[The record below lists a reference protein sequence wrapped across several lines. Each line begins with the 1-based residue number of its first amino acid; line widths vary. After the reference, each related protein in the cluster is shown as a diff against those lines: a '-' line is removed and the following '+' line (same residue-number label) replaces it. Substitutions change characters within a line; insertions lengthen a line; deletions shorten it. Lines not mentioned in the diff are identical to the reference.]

1 MRIRSA
7 ILLLLLFTGPA
18 LSAQYYYGGLSGR
31 YEYPRTNFVADS
43 LGNIRYQPGD
53 IGFTMEAGAMA
64 GSDFRGHSRFGTYV
78 SPALAYNVS
87 SRFRVKAGVTIFQGF
102 GDPYA
107 GYEGVAPY
115 SATSTTTGFFVQGDY
130 LLSNK
135 VTLSGAFYKYFSP
148 VNFGDPSKK
157 GPEGES
163 YLFNVNYR
171 PTRNFEINAT
181 IEYGNGR
188 GIYQGN
194 PWRQPGFM
202 EPPF

>member
-1 MRIRSA
+1 MNIRSA
-7 ILLLLLFTGPA
+7 ILLPLLFWGTV
-18 LSAQYYYGGLSGR
+18 LSAQFYYGGLSGR
-31 YEYPRTNFVADS
+31 YEFPRTNFMVDS
-43 LGNIRYQPGD
+43 NGNIRYQPGD
-53 IGFTMEAGAMA
+53 LGFTVEAGAMA
-64 GSDFRGHSRFGTYV
+64 GIDFRGHSRFGTYV

-87 SRFRVKAGVTIFQGF
+87 PRFRIKTGVTIYQGF

-115 SATSTTTGFFVQGDY
+115 SASSTTTGFFVQGDY

-135 VTLSGAFYKYFSP
+135 VTLSGAVYKYFSP
-148 VNFGDPSKK
+148 VNFSDPYKK

-188 GIYQGN
+188 GIYRN
-194 PWRQPGFM
+194 DPWHPQSFM
-202 EPPF
+202 QPPF